1 MATKKTPG
9 PFMQKVKSRINRT
22 QDVISSKA
30 KNAASNA
37 KQEASVITRD
47 FTTRYEDRN
56 LNADKQDIRESRQ
69 SARRAERTKRI
80 MERNSTGRVIK
91 ETGEMLDKR
100 KRVAREQIR
109 ETLSPNTFKNK
120 TKREIN
126 NIIDT
131 HRKDI
136 ASRPLND
143 EEQRARNAKL
153 QGRAVI
159 GNTSVGAG
167 TSGGVS
173 GAAMQSVCPVN
184 AMSGG
189 TKGSCSPKEMKSMP
203 VKNNQAKTIMDSEN
217 KNLKI
222 GNAKKVEKYIK

>member
-1 MATKKTPG
+1 MATSKTPG
-9 PFMQKVKSRINRT
+9 PLMQKFKARINRT
-22 QDVISSKA
+22 KDVVGSKA
-30 KNAASNA
+30 KNAANIA

-56 LNADKQDIRESRQ
+56 VNATPAENRQ
-69 SARRAERTKRI
+69 FRRDERRAERTKRI

-136 ASRPLND
+136 ASRPLTD
-143 EEQRARNAKL
+143 ADQRARNAKL

-159 GNTSVGAG
+159 GNTGVGAG
-167 TSGGVS
+167 TGSGVS

-203 VKNNQAKTIMDSEN
+203 VKNEQAKTIMDSEN

-222 GNAKKVEKYIK
+222 GNAKKTEKYIK